1 MFIFSLAHHLK
12 THFHDRTC
20 KLRGRA
26 TCVRNMISVSGGHL
40 LLILVTQTRSD
51 PGVFL
56 VETKDVG
63 LAGKLL
69 KKSNGSALK
78 TSCLPKNQ

>member
-1 MFIFSLAHHLK
+1 
-12 THFHDRTC
+12 
-20 KLRGRA
+20 
-26 TCVRNMISVSGGHL
+26 MISVSGGHL
-40 LLILVTQTRSD
+40 LLILVAQAHSD

-69 KKSNGSALK
+69 KNSHVVSALK
-78 TSCLPKNQ
+78 P